1 MAKAFDKEVLRSIT
15 RSWGRF
21 IALFGIVALGVGFY
35 AGLRMTAPDMNRA
48 ADKFYDDT
56 HLMDLRVVSTLG
68 MTAEDMDALRAIE
81 GVDQVMPAY
90 ETDAMGEL
98 GGESYVF
105 RIHSLAA
112 AAVQSETLPDGAVAS
127 PADDYLNRLV
137 LQEGRWPQEPGECA
151 VLGDVIMNTP
161 VELGDTITL
170 DRNGTDLDGVLDCT
184 EYTIVGL
191 VRSPAYVG
199 TAALGTTSIGS
210 GSVDQA
216 VFVPEDAF
224 SGDYPFSEA
233 FITVKGAADLPAPGP
248 DYDAAVDA
256 VEDRIAAIA
265 GEREQVRLE
274 GLRAEAQQQLDEAR
288 ADYEQQRN
296 DAQQQLDEAQ
306 AQLDSA
312 RREADEGRRRLQDG
326 QRSYDEGRES
336 LDAQTAKADRALE
349 QAQRTLDAKQKELAA
364 GREQLTAETA
374 ALDSQEAQLKQQKAQ
389 LDQAIAALDAAL
401 AAAPPAQ
408 QAPLKAQRDQL
419 ASKRT
424 EVEKGL
430 AAVAKGRG
438 QAAQAEATLAAGEKA
453 LAEGRATL
461 KEQRA
466 QAAQALE
473 SGQRQLDGAATAL
486 QTAREQLAE
495 GDRQLADGQAQYD
508 SRKAEADRGF
518 AEAEDELARAQAD
531 IDALER
537 PEWLILDRT
546 KNYGAEGFRQ
556 DAERVDHIAAVF
568 PFIFFLVAAL
578 VALTTMT
585 RMVDEERMLI
595 GTCKALGYGRG
606 RIIGKYLVYAGAASV
621 AGSVVG
627 IAALAFTLPAVIMS
641 AYSIIYVVPTA
652 ALALDWPIALL
663 AAGLGVGITL
673 VATAAAAGS
682 TLRET
687 PAALML
693 PPAPKPGKR
702 ILLERVGPLWG
713 RLSFLWKVTMRNIFR
728 YKKRFLM
735 TVVGI
740 AGCTALLLTGFGL
753 QDSIND
759 IIDKHFGPVVGYT
772 VAVTQDDDAS
782 ADDAEALQ
790 AAFADQ
796 GRASDTARVMRD
808 SLLLV
813 GGRSGAGAGAAA
825 DGSGTGS
832 GADDGPQLEA
842 TLIVPQDTE
851 AFGRL
856 WSLHNR
862 QSAQALPLEG
872 DGVVLTEKAATTYG
886 LAPGDTVLLSRKDS
900 MGNAQGEPLAAVVSG
915 VAENYVGN
923 YVFAE
928 SAVYEQLFGEAPAFA
943 TVLGSIPGDPAVRER
958 FSQAAGAIDSV
969 KTIEYNDETID
980 TYRTSLRSVNLVVVV
995 LIVAAAALAFIVLYN
1010 LTNINI
1016 TERIR
1021 EIATLKVLGFTRGEV
1036 KRYIFREVIILTV
1049 VGALLG
1055 LVLGV
1060 FLENFVVVTAEVD
1073 KVMFGRDIHGAS
1085 FLWAFLLTLA
1095 FTLLVMLAMGRKL
1108 RSISMVESL
1117 KSNE

>member
-35 AGLRMTAPDMNRA
+35 AGLRMTAPDMHRA

-56 HLMDLRVVSTLG
+56 CLMDLRVVSTLG

-90 ETDAMGEL
+90 ETDAMGDL
-98 GGESYVF
+98 GGESYAF

-112 AAVQSETLPDGAVAS
+112 AAAQSETMPDGAVAS
-127 PADDYLNRLV
+127 QADDYLNRLM
-137 LQEGRWPQEPGECA
+137 LQEGRWPAAPDECV
-151 VLGDVIMNTP
+151 VLGDAIMNTP
-161 VELGDTITL
+161 AVPGEVIRL
-170 DRNGTDLDGVLDCT
+170 DGGSGSDGVLQYTD
-184 EYTIVGL
+184 YTIVGT
-191 VRSPAYVG
+191 VRSSYYTG

-210 GSVDQA
+210 GSIDQA
-216 VFVPEDAF
+216 VFVPDGAF

-233 FITVKGAADLPAPGP
+233 FITVKGAAALEAPGP

-265 GEREQVRLE
+265 GEREQARLE
-274 GLRAEAQQQLDEAR
+274 GLRAEAQRQLDEAR
-288 ADYEQQRN
+288 ADYEQQRS
-296 DAQQQLDEAQ
+296 DAQQQLDEAR

-312 RREADEGRRRLQDG
+312 RREADEGRRQLQQS

-336 LDAQTAKADRALE
+336 LDTQTTEADRALE
-349 QAQRTLDAKQKELAA
+349 RAQRTLDAKQKELAA
-364 GREQLTAETA
+364 GRERLTAETA
-374 ALDSQEAQLKQQKAQ
+374 ALDSRETQLKQQKSQ

-408 QAPLKAQRDQL
+408 QAALKAQRDGL
-419 ASKRT
+419 ASSRA

-430 AAVAKGRG
+430 AAVAKGRE

-453 LAEGRATL
+453 LAEGRVTL

-473 SGQRQLDGAATAL
+473 SGQRQLDGAAAAL
-486 QTAREQLAE
+486 QAGREQLAE
-495 GDRQLADGQAQYD
+495 GDRRLADGQAQYD

-537 PEWLILDRT
+537 PELLILDRS
-546 KNYGAEGFRQ
+546 KNYGVEGFRQ

-606 RIIGKYLVYAGAASV
+606 RIVGKYLVYAGAASV
-621 AGSVVG
+621 AGSIAG

-652 ALALDWPIALL
+652 ALALDWPLALL

-673 VATAAAAGS
+673 AATAAAAWS

-702 ILLERVGPLWG
+702 ILLERVRPLWG

-772 VAVTQDDDAS
+772 VAVTQEDDAP
-782 ADDAEALQ
+782 DEDAAALQ
-790 AAFADQ
+790 AAFDDQ
-796 GRASDTARVMRD
+796 GEAQATARILRD

-813 GGRSGAGAGAAA
+813 GGRPAA
-825 DGSGTGS
+825 DGGS
-832 GADDGPQLEA
+832 ADDGSAGSPAGDGPQLEA
-842 TLIVPQDTE
+842 TLIIPQDTG
-851 AFGRL
+851 AFSRL
-856 WSLHNR
+856 WSLHDR
-862 QSAQALPLEG
+862 QSGQALPLEG
-872 DGVVLTEKAATTYG
+872 DGVVLTEKAAATYG
-886 LAPGDTVLLSRKDS
+886 VGPGDTVLLSRKDS
-900 MGNAQGEPLAAVVSG
+900 MGNAQGDAIPAPVIG

-928 SAVYEQLFGEAPAFA
+928 PAVFEQLFGETPVFA
-943 TVLGSIPGDPAVRER
+943 TVLGSIPEDTSVRER

-1036 KRYIFREVIILTV
+1036 KRYIFREVLILTV
-1049 VGALLG
+1049 AGALLG

-1095 FTLLVMLAMGRKL
+1095 FTGLVMLAMGRKL